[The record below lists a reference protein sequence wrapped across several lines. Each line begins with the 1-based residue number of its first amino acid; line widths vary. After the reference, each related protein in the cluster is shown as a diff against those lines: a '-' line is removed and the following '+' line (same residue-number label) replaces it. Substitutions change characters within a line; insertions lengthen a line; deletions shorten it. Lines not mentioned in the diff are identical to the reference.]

1 MQKSN
6 QKGVA
11 LAIGL
16 NSVSPAHYSGWDGQ
30 LCACEA
36 DANDMAN
43 IAKNNGFEVKTLL
56 TSNATRKNV
65 MNEISNVGSLL
76 KSGDI
81 FMLTYSGHGG
91 QLPDLNGDEED
102 SLDET
107 WCLYDGM
114 LVDDETYSLFSK
126 FDPGVRII
134 TFSDSCHS
142 GTVTKEILS
151 DKVYHQISLEGKE
164 PIRYKNMPRDV
175 EIRVYRDNKEF
186 YDSIL
191 TNKELAQSIEK
202 VQASSLLIS
211 GCLDNQYSADGTFNG
226 LFTGTLLR
234 VWNNG
239 RFKEKG
245 RLKGYKAFH
254 NAILNLMPPQQTPNY
269 YYVGKPNSGFEKQRP
284 FTI

>member
-1 MQKSN
+1 
-6 QKGVA
+6 
-11 LAIGL
+11 L
-16 NSVSPAHYSGWDGQ
+16 VSPTHYSGWDGQ

-43 IAKNNGFEVKTLL
+43 IAKHNGFEAKTLL
-56 TSNATRKNV
+56 TNNATRKNV

-91 QLPDLNGDEED
+91 QLPDLNDDED
-102 SLDET
+102 DDRLDET

-114 LVDDETYSLFSK
+114 LVDDEIYNLFSK
-126 FDPGVRII
+126 FESGVRII
-134 TFSDSCHS
+134 TLSDSCHS

-151 DKVYHQISLEGKE
+151 EKVYTQINLEGKE
-164 PIRYKNMPRDV
+164 SVRYRNMPRDV
-175 EIRVYRDNKEF
+175 ELRVYRDNKEF
-186 YDSIL
+186 YDNIL
-191 TNKELAQSIEK
+191 TNKELAQSIDK
-202 VQASSLLIS
+202 VKASSLLIS
-211 GCLDNQYSADGTFNG
+211 GCLDNQLSADGPFNG

-245 RLKGYKAFH
+245 RLKGYKESTDVNRNRAVSRIFC
-254 NAILNLMPPQQTPNY
+254 
-269 YYVGKPNSGFEKQRP
+269 KF
-284 FTI
+284 